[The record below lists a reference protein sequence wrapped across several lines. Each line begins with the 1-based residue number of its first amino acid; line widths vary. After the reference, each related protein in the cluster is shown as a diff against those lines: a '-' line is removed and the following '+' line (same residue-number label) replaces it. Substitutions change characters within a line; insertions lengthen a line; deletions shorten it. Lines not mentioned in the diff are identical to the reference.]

1 MSCCR
6 VSGHL
11 TIACLYWITLASISA
26 LPVSNEQHSGPLNS
40 TTQRQSDAPLIGDEV
55 LDYKKKFG
63 CKDLQQNL
71 LESSVTSV
79 GSLTRRVRLI
89 CDGQHVADVLVH
101 VNNSKSVGELV
112 EIKKDD
118 VIEIR
123 DDVTANDD
131 VSYKRVD
138 IRENVYQN
146 LANKTAMNSRIPL
159 LRAACVLD
167 TKVVQHVIQKF
178 EPMNF
183 EIIGQKDITT
193 SLDDQANEYY
203 VYKPFVDGIH
213 IVTYVFSKCDG
224 ALLEVRTNKTQV
236 GKVCNSRAFAV
247 GGSRNTGPIFY
258 GRYPFCLLVS
268 FSYDN
273 TICFLSNK
281 YVQAIKMDDYAT
293 WLPGKEYPIVKFPC
307 HKGMFEYLN
316 KAVAPLLDGFFYI
329 TQAQKMLEE
338 WFNYTSLQ
346 NPPIAMRGPLGT
358 KIGHQVSA
366 TKCLIIF
373 GQGQLRHRPFATA
386 PDIVGHEMGHLVLL
400 TDSQLENH
408 PKTAAV
414 EGMIEAFCDMM
425 GKTLEFYIFGTFK
438 WTMGSW
444 TTNETDGLRPLDTPG
459 ADHLD
464 NSLHENGLAFTGAT
478 FSRVFYKLAKFYG
491 IRTVME
497 TLMLVRSKFWH
508 TQDEMSVEALAC
520 TIIRGTYHMSLDIYD
535 VEGHFRSEGV
545 ITSRKCPLEQIP
557 VDVLHVGT
565 DYCRIVSKRKRPFFL
580 LMKNTSQYLVT
591 LETEPRKVMIH
602 VTRDRQGK
610 SRVAPVGLG
619 ILVLTMNKVS
629 SSGLYAHFTT
639 GVYAETTVK
648 ILSYYSK

>member
-63 CKDLQQNL
+63 CKDLQQQNL

-400 TDSQLENH
+400 TDSQLENQ
-408 PKTAAV
+408 
-414 EGMIEAFCDMM
+414 
-425 GKTLEFYIFGTFK
+425 
-438 WTMGSW
+438 
-444 TTNETDGLRPLDTPG
+444 
-459 ADHLD
+459 
-464 NSLHENGLAFTGAT
+464 
-478 FSRVFYKLAKFYG
+478 
-491 IRTVME
+491 TVME